1 MISVREQLSSE
12 DQIIE
17 RLQTAIKENDAETLA
32 YLLRFAPD
40 FDRRL
45 ALNLRTY
52 EAARLCG
59 YDPEIK
65 FDRCGWL
72 KTEKLEEKC
81 EVIRHEGKNYSI
93 MIYILQHPN
102 GNWVVGHNVNFP
114 TCGSSS
120 SPGIFNNQ
128 YSSRTEAVRSKIDD
142 LIDYAERSGDTKVFK
157 EAVNALRKQKADLC
171 QLSLFA

>member
-40 FDRRL
+40 FDRCL

-59 YDPEIK
+59 YNPEIK
-65 FDRCGWL
+65 IDSCGWL
-72 KTEKLEEKC
+72 KTEKLEDKC
-81 EVIRHEGKNYSI
+81 EIIRHDGKNYSI
-93 MIYILQHPN
+93 AIYILQHPN
-102 GNWVVGHNVNFP
+102 GNWVAGHVVQFP
-114 TCGSSS
+114 TCGSSNTPS
-120 SPGIFNNQ
+120 VFNNQ
-128 YSSRTEAVRSKIDD
+128 YNSRIEAIRTKIDD
-142 LIDYAERSGDTKVFK
+142 LIDYAERSGNTRVFK
-157 EAVNALRKQKADLC
+157 EAVNVLRKQKADLC